1 MMRISILKN
10 SNIERDCL
18 SILCL
23 LKISA
28 ILLFLILPNQKK
40 LHTFLFMY
48 TKKSNFL
55 DSFVFLQGL
64 LPGEKKIK
72 SKNKITSLL
81 KFLVNNQGLKGEK
94 MSFNIMQSLQFMAVF
109 FNVVFSNTILLHP
122 LNYTFTGKVCL

>member
-10 SNIERDCL
+10 SNIEQDCL

-55 DSFVFLQGL
+55 DSFVFLWDFSQ
-64 LPGEKKIK
+64 ERKKLKAKTK
-72 SKNKITSLL
+72 SP
-81 KFLVNNQGLKGEK
+81 
-94 MSFNIMQSLQFMAVF
+94 
-109 FNVVFSNTILLHP
+109 H
-122 LNYTFTGKVCL
+122 Y